1 MPVIIVPDK
10 CVGCKLCLK
19 ACPYGAI
26 EVVDRKAVLREN
38 CIHCQA
44 CLVACKFEAILV
56 EGEELSLP
64 GVRTDNYHSVWVFA
78 EPREGGLRGVT
89 FELLGE
95 GRRLADE
102 LGQELCAVLLGDGIA
117 ERAQDLIAHGAD
129 RVYLVQHPSLS
140 PYQTAPYAD
149 ALSALIREHKP
160 AIVLL
165 GATSMGRDLASRVA
179 ARIQAGLTADC
190 TELKIDAETGNL
202 MQIRP
207 AFGGNL
213 MATII
218 CPRHRP
224 QMATVRPKVMRP
236 LPADPARKGE
246 VVEVNPQLTDDGL
259 PLKMIEAVLE
269 ATEKV
274 NLQEAEIIVSGGRG
288 LGKREN
294 FKLIFDLADALGG
307 AVGASRSVVDAG
319 WVPQYH
325 QVGQTGKTVQPKLY
339 IAVGI
344 SGAVQHLAGMQ
355 SSDVIIAINKDPEA
369 PIFKVATY
377 GIVGDLFEIVPAL
390 TARIRQERA
399 GATS

>member
-44 CLVACKFEAILV
+44 CVAACKFEAILV

-64 GVRTDNYHSVWVFA
+64 GVRTDDYQSVWVFA

-294 FKLIFDLADALGG
+294 FKLIFDLADALEG